1 MANLVRNWTSLATPL
16 SQMWHGVGETSARL
30 PPPALLCKDNKLEER
45 ISPKTP
51 GDFEC
56 RICGPSWCKY
66 HQQSFMMQMAN
77 LKCVCHL
84 PLRFHLVSC
93 WLPPPSAMAH
103 ENGRRHNNKCGQF
116 QTYGIGTP
124 PIGVINSYARDWQS
138 PLKINWSSDL
148 NFKTLCSKIDYCTH
162 FSLAHGSSPIR
173 PPWGPAP
180 SQLSFSHHG
189 PQPWR
194 LTKKWI
200 SFFH

>member
-1 MANLVRNWTSLATPL
+1 MGNLFRNWTSLATPL
-16 SQMWHGVGETSARL
+16 SQMWHGVGETSAR

-45 ISPKTP
+45 ISPKTS
-51 GDFEC
+51 GDFES

-84 PLRFHLVSC
+84 PLRFPLVSCC

-124 PIGVINSYARDWQS
+124 QLVSSILMGGTDNPHWKSINLQS
-138 PLKINWSSDL
+138 
-148 NFKTLCSKIDYCTH
+148 
-162 FSLAHGSSPIR
+162 
-173 PPWGPAP
+173 
-180 SQLSFSHHG
+180 
-189 PQPWR
+189 
-194 LTKKWI
+194 WI
-200 SFFH
+200 SKLFAQKLVTAQNFH